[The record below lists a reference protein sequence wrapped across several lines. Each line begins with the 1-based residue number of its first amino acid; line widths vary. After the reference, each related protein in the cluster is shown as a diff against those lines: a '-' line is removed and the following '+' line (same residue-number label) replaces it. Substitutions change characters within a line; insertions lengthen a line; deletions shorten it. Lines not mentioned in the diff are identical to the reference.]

1 MSNSE
6 RVPNRLI
13 NEKSPYLLQHA
24 YNPVDWFPWGDEA
37 FEKAK
42 SEDKPIFLS
51 IGYSTCHWCHIME
64 RESFENEEVAE
75 LLNKYFVSIKV
86 DREERPD
93 IDHIYMTVCQIMTG
107 HGGWPLTVFLTPDK
121 KPFFAG
127 TYFPK
132 NDRYGI
138 PGIVSILKSVHAAW
152 VNRRDDLLEAGEQII
167 KAINEKT
174 TNYTGPLTEETIHDA
189 YNQLKRMFDDV
200 YGGFGD
206 APKFPTPHNLFFLL
220 RYWLAY
226 GEKKALD
233 MVTKTLD
240 SMYKGG
246 IYDHIGFGFCRYST
260 DREWLVPH
268 FEKMLYDNALLSM
281 AYLEAFQ
288 ATGNRKYAAI
298 AEEIFEYVK
307 RDMTS
312 PEGGFY
318 TAEDADSE
326 GVEGLFYLW
335 SRDEVLSVLE
345 EEDGKRFCE
354 LFNISASG
362 NFEGR
367 NIPNLIYKTPTPDD
381 LQFIEK
387 CRKKLFDIREK
398 RIHPFKDD
406 KILTSWNGLMAASFA
421 IGGRVL
427 ADNSFTDIAER
438 AVKFIETHLYR
449 EDNRLLARYR
459 DGHAAIPAYL
469 DDYAYLQWAYIE
481 LYETTFKPEYLKKA
495 VKLNADLKKLFWD
508 DEEGGFFFYGN
519 DSEELITRP
528 KDAYD
533 GAMPSG
539 NSVAAMNILRL
550 SKITGDTWLIEDY
563 KKLADFFSEQVSYAP
578 SGFTHMLSSY
588 ISYLN
593 PSQEVILVTGEDK
606 SSVDSFIDVLRS
618 KFLPFTTVVLYGEN
632 FNELTELVPYISEY
646 PASPEKPLV
655 YICRNFTCEK
665 PLSNPED
672 FQKSLF
678 RH

>member
-1 MSNSE
+1 
-6 RVPNRLI
+6 
-13 NEKSPYLLQHA
+13 
-24 YNPVDWFPWGDEA
+24 
-37 FEKAK
+37 
-42 SEDKPIFLS
+42 
-51 IGYSTCHWCHIME
+51 ME